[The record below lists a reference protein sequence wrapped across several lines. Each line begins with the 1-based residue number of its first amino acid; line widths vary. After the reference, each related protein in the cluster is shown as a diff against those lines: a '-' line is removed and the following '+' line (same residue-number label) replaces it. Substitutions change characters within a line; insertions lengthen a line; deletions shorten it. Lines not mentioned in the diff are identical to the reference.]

1 MFSGQDPAITVM
13 HWPGGWIYLKTGSPS
28 RIRHREGKGEGGG
41 IIPRAELS
49 AADEFRKGKSW
60 PSVVYPLPTPL
71 DSSYSMVTRM
81 VALDTLNEL
90 LNTIKSMDVGEGL
103 VGMKEEPR

>member
-1 MFSGQDPAITVM
+1 MGGSTLKQAHHQESGIE
-13 HWPGGWIYLKTGSPS
+13 
-28 RIRHREGKGEGGG
+28 RGKGKGGG
-41 IIPRAELS
+41 IIPRTKLS

-81 VALDTLNEL
+81 VTLGTLNEL
-90 LNTIKSMDVGEGL
+90 
-103 VGMKEEPR
+103 